1 MTLRGYIVALTTIV
15 ESIHSIKNTMTNGET
30 FTECDVI
37 SREGTPY
44 VFAVTVTY
52 DTDSGN
58 IVSTDFEPVMDIE

>member
-1 MTLRGYIVALTTIV
+1 M
-15 ESIHSIKNTMTNGET
+15 SSET

-52 DTDSGN
+52 DTDSGE
-58 IVSTDFEPVMDIE
+58 IVSTDFAPVMDIE